1 MPVTA
6 SFLSATYSKSLN
18 NWGVLT
24 QRQGHLADAGEWF
37 RRSLDLN
44 PQNVCAHINLDFNE
58 HYQRGEKLRLNPAAV
73 QKEYADIFGRQ
84 SDWREVL
91 SDFGPVDEP
100 TYLFRCMRIL
110 GGCDIV
116 IGVTS
121 ASPIRVLAVDDH
133 PLIRAGV
140 VAFLATEPDLQVV
153 AEAANGEEALEQY
166 RELRPDIVLMDLS
179 MPVMDGLSATRAIL
193 DEFPDASVIVLTT
206 YDGDED
212 IHRALEAGAR
222 GYLLK
227 DMVAADVLNVI
238 RTVHGGRRGIPH
250 AVAAKVRYVGALS
263 RKLDN
268 DPAAQKNSQG

>member
-1 MPVTA
+1 
-6 SFLSATYSKSLN
+6 
-18 NWGVLT
+18 
-24 QRQGHLADAGEWF
+24 
-37 RRSLDLN
+37 
-44 PQNVCAHINLDFNE
+44 
-58 HYQRGEKLRLNPAAV
+58 
-73 QKEYADIFGRQ
+73 
-84 SDWREVL
+84 
-91 SDFGPVDEP
+91 
-100 TYLFRCMRIL
+100 MRIL

-179 MPVMDGLSATRAIL
+179 MPVMDGLCATRAIL

-212 IHRALEAGAR
+212 IHRALDAGAR

-250 AVAAKVRYVGALS
+250 AVAAKLAEHTPRIPLTPREAEVLS
-263 RKLDN
+263 LVAKGLSNAEVAARIGRTEGTVKVHLKNILQKLDAS
-268 DPAAQKNSQG
+268 DRTEAVTTALRRGFIRLE